1 MVRRRVAGKC
11 LQLRHDMRIVLSLCQ
26 PVQARFVEDV
36 HLADIFIT
44 ANPWRPASSLITWA
58 AVMRGCWVL
67 TPETYLCNR
76 GPALKFRPAVQVKR
90 MVWIS
95 DAFQAANVSLF
106 LLIAEVLNVG
116 PHAWKVLRGPAE
128 WAEAK
133 VKAERAGRSA
143 QVLALVTNEEE
154 GEYSTTH
161 VFGADSFLKCVA
173 ASARDEVRTTIGSA
187 GM

>member
-116 PHAWKVLRGPAE
+116 PHAWKVLRAPLSGLKP
-128 WAEAK
+128 
-133 VKAERAGRSA
+133 RSRLSSLV
-143 QVLALVTNEEE
+143 VLHRFWHLSQMKRR
-154 GEYSTTH
+154 GSTVLLMCLGLI
-161 VFGADSFLKCVA
+161 VF
-173 ASARDEVRTTIGSA
+173 
-187 GM
+187 